1 MHKVA
6 LICIHRKFITA
17 QQPLME
23 RASFQHSCTKVSHRL
38 LLTVSCTTALTATQ
52 ISPSASCNCS
62 SICSLTGSPS
72 SDWELPASQ
81 STSGS
86 CGAGKLQCAPTLL
99 LGSKAACQC
108 DPAHRRAHSVHTE
121 SGTSSRS
128 SRSTCCKGYSIFYSL
143 LLFPTAQTD
152 SNSLEKQLSKSWP
165 WQSNQPGV

>member
-1 MHKVA
+1 MYSQKIHYCPTTTHGTSKLPTFVHQGFTQTPPHC
-6 LICIHRKFITA
+6 LLYHCPDCNTDQPQCILQL
-17 QQPLME
+17 QQ
-23 RASFQHSCTKVSHRL
+23 HL
-38 LLTVSCTTALTATQ
+38 LS
-52 ISPSASCNCS
+52 
-62 SICSLTGSPS
+62 GSPS